1 MQIRQKRV
9 RNNAAA
15 TSIISFKICTLPLFR
30 YKLTECWLTEINI
43 NKSSYNY
50 TMFYTVFPHLYIITI
65 IYILSLLAKT
75 AVNDYN
81 YFYRGFLYCYTD
93 LFLIQRVIS

>member
-1 MQIRQKRV
+1 
-9 RNNAAA
+9 
-15 TSIISFKICTLPLFR
+15 
-30 YKLTECWLTEINI
+30 
-43 NKSSYNY
+43 
-50 TMFYTVFPHLYIITI
+50 MFYTVFPHLYIITI